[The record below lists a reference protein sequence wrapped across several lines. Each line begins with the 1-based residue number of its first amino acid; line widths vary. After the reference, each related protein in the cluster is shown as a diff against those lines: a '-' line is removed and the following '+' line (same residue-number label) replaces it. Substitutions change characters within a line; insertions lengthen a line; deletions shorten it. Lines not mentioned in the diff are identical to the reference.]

1 MRIGSE
7 DLSVIIPAYNEEAN
21 ILTILATLD
30 RQSLQGFVVIVVDDG
45 STDNTAALVESYQPK
60 QFTLQLLRQENKG
73 AARARENAIRYS
85 TSKYIAV
92 IDCDDSLAEDSLEK
106 AFAPLA
112 SNSAIDI
119 SLFKL
124 NYVDSITKSI
134 TGKFVCY
141 TSDKNLSGNDVFANC
156 IRTWGVHAFGL
167 YNRDVILSAYE
178 VYDTLNKEGNNYL
191 NNDEVISRISFDLAE
206 SIYLSEGE
214 YYFINNSN
222 STTRRVNHNYC
233 KVLHN
238 AFFVLEYIKQKDP
251 AQNKE
256 LLVNDAWALII
267 STLWG
272 VSVRYFKWYRSLT
285 SSERL
290 EWRSLIR
297 QSVRRVRQGIKNS
310 GIVFTQK
317 TKSQLILL
325 GIMF

>member
-92 IDCDDSLAEDSLEK
+92 IDCDDSLADDSLEK

-124 NYVDSITKSI
+124 NYVDSITKS
-134 TGKFVCY
+134 TMGKFVYY
-141 TSDKNLSGNDVFANC
+141 TTNKNLSGKDVFAHC
-156 IRTWGVHAFGL
+156 IRSWGVHAFGI
-167 YNRDVILSAYE
+167 YNRNVILSAYE
-178 VYDTLNKEGNNYL
+178 LYDTINEEGINYL

-206 SIYLSEGE
+206 TIYLSEGD
-214 YYFINNSN
+214 YYFINNVN

-238 AFFVLEYIKQKDP
+238 AFFLLEYIKKKDP
-251 AQNKE
+251 APNKE

-272 VSVRYFKWYRSLT
+272 VSVRYFKWYKALT

-290 EWRSLIR
+290 EWRALIR
-297 QSVRRVRQGIKNS
+297 HSVRRVRQGIKNS

>member
-73 AARARENAIRYS
+73 AAQARENAIRYS

-92 IDCDDSLAEDSLEK
+92 IDCDDSLTDDSLEK

-112 SNSAIDI
+112 SNPAIDI
-119 SLFKL
+119 CLFKL
-124 NYVDSITKSI
+124 NYVDSITKDI

-141 TSDKNLSGNDVFANC
+141 TSSKSLSGKDVFAHC
-156 IRTWGVHAFGL
+156 IRAWGVHGFGL
-167 YNRDVILSAYE
+167 YNRNVILSAYE
-178 VYDTLNKEGNNYL
+178 LYDTLNKEGVNYL

-206 SIYLSEGE
+206 TIYLSEGD

-238 AFFVLEYIKQKDP
+238 AFFLLEYIKNKDP
-251 AQNKE
+251 AQNKD

-297 QSVRRVRQGIKNS
+297 HSVRRVRQGIKNS
-310 GIVFTQK
+310 DIMFTQK

>member
-156 IRTWGVHAFGL
+156 IRAWGVHAFGL